1 MQENKVIL
9 TWESICDIADIADY
23 IETNF
28 SFDRANRFREDIKK
42 QIKMLGVTG
51 RGFPATRIYYRNYSI
66 HKKYF
71 PPSIIFYIID
81 ESKQEVHVLR
91 VLREERNWKEILG
104 EHQKYTYL

>member
-42 QIKMLGVTG
+42 QIK
-51 RGFPATRIYYRNYSI
+51 
-66 HKKYF
+66 
-71 PPSIIFYIID
+71 SIILV
-81 ESKQEVHVLR
+81 K
-91 VLREERNWKEILG
+91 ILMVI
-104 EHQKYTYL
+104 L